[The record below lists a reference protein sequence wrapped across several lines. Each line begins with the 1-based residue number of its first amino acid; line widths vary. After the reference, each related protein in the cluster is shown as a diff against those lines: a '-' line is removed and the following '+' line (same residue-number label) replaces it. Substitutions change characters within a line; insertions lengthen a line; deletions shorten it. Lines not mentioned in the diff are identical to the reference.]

1 MDDEAL
7 VRAARK
13 GDREAYGRLV
23 ARYARAVIA
32 RQYG

>member
-1 MDDEAL
+1 MEDEAL
-7 VRAARK
+7 VRAARR

-23 ARYARAVIA
+23 ARYARAVLA